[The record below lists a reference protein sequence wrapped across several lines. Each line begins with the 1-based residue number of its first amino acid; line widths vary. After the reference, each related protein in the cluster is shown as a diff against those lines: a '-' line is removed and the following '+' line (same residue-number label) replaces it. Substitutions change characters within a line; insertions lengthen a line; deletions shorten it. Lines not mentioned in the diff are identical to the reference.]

1 MTGKIFRAILTVALI
16 VLVISLLT
24 VTGFLYDYFGTI
36 QEKELRDQLN
46 FAAVGTEA
54 LGISF
59 LEKLRGENYRLT
71 LIQEDGRVL
80 FDTDADPQTVE
91 NHRDREE
98 IQQAFW
104 GGTGHSSRYSSTLTE
119 KTTYEA
125 VRLTDGTVLRISVSH
140 YTSWLLLLGMIQP
153 VLIIGLLAAVLSGLL
168 ASSMAKK
175 VVAPLN
181 SLDLEHPL
189 ENDTYPELSPLLH
202 RIHVQHQEIEIQIKN
217 LQQKNNEFQLVTDN
231 MGEGLVLL
239 NENGIVLTI
248 NTAAKKIFQTDD
260 NCIGEDFLTVDRKQ
274 DLHNSISQALETGH
288 CSLKSC
294 RNNREYNFDINRIE
308 SEGKVLGAV
317 MLIFDITLQSE
328 GERRRREFTAN
339 VSHELKTPLQSIIG
353 STELLEN
360 NMVQQHD
367 IPRFLGHI
375 KKQATRLLHLIQ
387 DILRLSQLD
396 EGIELNRET
405 VDLRS
410 LTEEIID
417 SLEVSAQEK
426 NIHLNLEG
434 NAHMQGM
441 KSLLYEIL
449 YNLIDNGIKYNI
461 PGGDV
466 TVSLQ
471 ETEKNIVVSVS
482 DTGIGIPEEDHSRVF
497 ERFYRVDKSH
507 SKSSGGTGLGL
518 SIVKHGVELHKG
530 QITVESEEKM
540 GTTMTIVFPK
550 SE

>member
-71 LIQEDGRVL
+71 LIQEDGTVL

-104 GGTGHSSRYSSTLTE
+104 GGTGRSSRYSSTLTE

-181 SLDLEHPL
+181 TLDLEHPL

-375 KKQATRLLHLIQ
+375 KKQATRLLRLIQ

>member
-181 SLDLEHPL
+181 TLDLEHPL

>member
-46 FAAVGTEA
+46 FAAVGTES

-71 LIQEDGRVL
+71 LIQEDGTVL
-80 FDTDADPQTVE
+80 FDTDADPQTME

-104 GGTGHSSRYSSTLTE
+104 GGTSRSSRYSSTLTE

-153 VLIIGLLAAVLSGLL
+153 VLIIGVLAAVLSGLL

-175 VVAPLN
+175 VVTPLN
-181 SLDLEHPL
+181 TLDLEHPL

-317 MLIFDITLQSE
+317 MLIFDITLQTE

-396 EGIELNRET
+396 EGIELNKEA

-417 SLEVSAQEK
+417 SLEASAQEK

>member
-46 FAAVGTEA
+46 FAAVGTES

-71 LIQEDGRVL
+71 LIQEDGTVL

-104 GGTGHSSRYSSTLTE
+104 GGTGRSSRYSSTLTE

-153 VLIIGLLAAVLSGLL
+153 VLIIGVLAAVLSGLL

-181 SLDLEHPL
+181 TLDLEHPL

-317 MLIFDITLQSE
+317 MLIFDITLQTE

-360 NMVQQHD
+360 NMVQHHD

-466 TVSLQ
+466 TVLLQ

>member
-46 FAAVGTEA
+46 FAAVGTES

-80 FDTDADPQTVE
+80 FDTDADPQTIE

-98 IQQAFW
+98 IQQAFG
-104 GGTGHSSRYSSTLTE
+104 GGTGRSSRYSSTLTE

-153 VLIIGLLAAVLSGLL
+153 VLIIGVLAAVLSGLL

-181 SLDLEHPL
+181 TLDLEHPL

-317 MLIFDITLQSE
+317 MLIFDITLQTE

-396 EGIELNRET
+396 EGIELNKEA

-466 TVSLQ
+466 TVLLQ

-550 SE
+550 LE

>member
-46 FAAVGTEA
+46 FAAVGTES

-80 FDTDADPQTVE
+80 FDTDADPQTIE

-98 IQQAFW
+98 IQQAFG
-104 GGTGHSSRYSSTLTE
+104 GGTGRSSRYSSTLTE

-153 VLIIGLLAAVLSGLL
+153 VLIIGVLAAVLSGLL

-181 SLDLEHPL
+181 TLDLEHPL

-317 MLIFDITLQSE
+317 MLIFDITLQTE

-396 EGIELNRET
+396 EGIELNKEA

-466 TVSLQ
+466 TVLLQ

>member
-24 VTGFLYDYFGTI
+24 VTGFLYDYFSTI

-46 FAAVGTEA
+46 FAAVGTES

-71 LIQEDGRVL
+71 LIQEDGTVL
-80 FDTDADPQTVE
+80 FDTDADPQTIE

-104 GGTGHSSRYSSTLTE
+104 GGTGRSSRYSSTLTE

-153 VLIIGLLAAVLSGLL
+153 VLIIGVLAAVLSGLL

-181 SLDLEHPL
+181 TLDLEHPL

-317 MLIFDITLQSE
+317 MLIFDITLQTE

-396 EGIELNRET
+396 EGIELNKEA

-426 NIHLNLEG
+426 KIHLNLEG

-466 TVSLQ
+466 TVLLQ

>member
-181 SLDLEHPL
+181 TLDLEHPL

-375 KKQATRLLHLIQ
+375 KKQATRLLRLIQ

>member
-181 SLDLEHPL
+181 TLDLEHPL

-360 NMVQQHD
+360 NMVQHHD
-367 IPRFLGHI
+367 IPRFLGYI

>member
-46 FAAVGTEA
+46 FAAVGTES

-80 FDTDADPQTVE
+80 FDTDADPQAIE

-98 IQQAFW
+98 IQQAFG
-104 GGTGHSSRYSSTLTE
+104 GGTGRSSRYSSTLTE

-153 VLIIGLLAAVLSGLL
+153 VLIIGVLAAVLSGLL

-181 SLDLEHPL
+181 TLDLEHPL

-317 MLIFDITLQSE
+317 MLIFDITLQTE

-396 EGIELNRET
+396 EGIELNKEA

-466 TVSLQ
+466 TVLLQ

>member
-181 SLDLEHPL
+181 TLDLEHPL

-375 KKQATRLLHLIQ
+375 KKQATRLLRLIQ

-540 GTTMTIVFPK
+540 GTTMTIIFPK

>member
-46 FAAVGTEA
+46 FAAVGTES

-71 LIQEDGRVL
+71 LIQEDGTVL
-80 FDTDADPQTVE
+80 FDTDADPQTME

-104 GGTGHSSRYSSTLTE
+104 GGTGRSSRYSSTLTE

-181 SLDLEHPL
+181 TLDLEHPL

-417 SLEVSAQEK
+417 SLEASAQEK

-449 YNLIDNGIKYNI
+449 YNLIDNSIKYNI

-466 TVSLQ
+466 TVLLQ

>member
-175 VVAPLN
+175 VVAPFN
-181 SLDLEHPL
+181 TLDLEHPL

>member
-153 VLIIGLLAAVLSGLL
+153 VMIIGLLAAVLSGLL

-181 SLDLEHPL
+181 TLDLEHPL

-375 KKQATRLLHLIQ
+375 KKQATRLLRLIQ

>member
-104 GGTGHSSRYSSTLTE
+104 GGTGRSSRYSSTLTE

-181 SLDLEHPL
+181 TLDLEHPL

>member
-1 MTGKIFRAILTVALI
+1 M
-16 VLVISLLT
+16 
-24 VTGFLYDYFGTI
+24 
-36 QEKELRDQLN
+36 
-46 FAAVGTEA
+46 
-54 LGISF
+54 
-59 LEKLRGENYRLT
+59 
-71 LIQEDGRVL
+71 
-80 FDTDADPQTVE
+80 E

-153 VLIIGLLAAVLSGLL
+153 VMIIGLLAAVLSGLL

-181 SLDLEHPL
+181 TLDLEHPL

-375 KKQATRLLHLIQ
+375 KKQATRLLRLIQ

>member
-46 FAAVGTEA
+46 FAAVGTES

-80 FDTDADPQTVE
+80 FDTDADPQTME

-104 GGTGHSSRYSSTLTE
+104 GGTGRSSRYSSTLTE

-181 SLDLEHPL
+181 TLDLEHPL

-417 SLEVSAQEK
+417 SLEASAQEK

-530 QITVESEEKM
+530 QITVECEEKM

>member
-46 FAAVGTEA
+46 FAAVGTES

-80 FDTDADPQTVE
+80 FDTDADPQTME

-104 GGTGHSSRYSSTLTE
+104 GGTGRSSRYSSTLTE

-181 SLDLEHPL
+181 TLDLEHPL

-410 LTEEIID
+410 LTEEIIN
-417 SLEVSAQEK
+417 SLEASAQEK

>member
-46 FAAVGTEA
+46 FAAVGTES

-80 FDTDADPQTVE
+80 FDTDADPQTME

-104 GGTGHSSRYSSTLTE
+104 GGTGRSSRYSSTLTE

-181 SLDLEHPL
+181 TLDLEHPL

-417 SLEVSAQEK
+417 SLEASAQEK

>member
-46 FAAVGTEA
+46 FAAVGTES

-80 FDTDADPQTVE
+80 FDTDADPKTME

-104 GGTGHSSRYSSTLTE
+104 GGTGRSSRYSSTLTE

-181 SLDLEHPL
+181 TLDLEHPL

-239 NENGIVLTI
+239 NENSIVLTI

-317 MLIFDITLQSE
+317 MLIFDITLQTE

-417 SLEVSAQEK
+417 SLEASAQEK

>member
-181 SLDLEHPL
+181 TLDLEHPL
-189 ENDTYPELSPLLH
+189 ENDTYP
-202 RIHVQHQEIEIQIKN
+202 
-217 LQQKNNEFQLVTDN
+217 
-231 MGEGLVLL
+231 
-239 NENGIVLTI
+239 
-248 NTAAKKIFQTDD
+248 
-260 NCIGEDFLTVDRKQ
+260 
-274 DLHNSISQALETGH
+274 
-288 CSLKSC
+288 
-294 RNNREYNFDINRIE
+294 
-308 SEGKVLGAV
+308 
-317 MLIFDITLQSE
+317 
-328 GERRRREFTAN
+328 
-339 VSHELKTPLQSIIG
+339 
-353 STELLEN
+353 
-360 NMVQQHD
+360 
-367 IPRFLGHI
+367 
-375 KKQATRLLHLIQ
+375 
-387 DILRLSQLD
+387 
-396 EGIELNRET
+396 
-405 VDLRS
+405 
-410 LTEEIID
+410 
-417 SLEVSAQEK
+417 
-426 NIHLNLEG
+426 
-434 NAHMQGM
+434 
-441 KSLLYEIL
+441 
-449 YNLIDNGIKYNI
+449 
-461 PGGDV
+461 
-466 TVSLQ
+466 
-471 ETEKNIVVSVS
+471 
-482 DTGIGIPEEDHSRVF
+482 
-497 ERFYRVDKSH
+497 
-507 SKSSGGTGLGL
+507 
-518 SIVKHGVELHKG
+518 
-530 QITVESEEKM
+530 
-540 GTTMTIVFPK
+540 
-550 SE
+550 

>member
-1 MTGKIFRAILTVALI
+1 MTGKIFRVILTVALI

-46 FAAVGTEA
+46 FAAVGTES

-80 FDTDADPQTVE
+80 FDTDADPQTME

-104 GGTGHSSRYSSTLTE
+104 GGTGRSSRYSSTLTE

-181 SLDLEHPL
+181 TLDLEHPL

-417 SLEVSAQEK
+417 SLEASAQEK

>member
-1 MTGKIFRAILTVALI
+1 M
-16 VLVISLLT
+16 
-24 VTGFLYDYFGTI
+24 
-36 QEKELRDQLN
+36 
-46 FAAVGTEA
+46 
-54 LGISF
+54 
-59 LEKLRGENYRLT
+59 
-71 LIQEDGRVL
+71 
-80 FDTDADPQTVE
+80 
-91 NHRDREE
+91 
-98 IQQAFW
+98 
-104 GGTGHSSRYSSTLTE
+104 
-119 KTTYEA
+119 
-125 VRLTDGTVLRISVSH
+125 
-140 YTSWLLLLGMIQP
+140 
-153 VLIIGLLAAVLSGLL
+153 
-168 ASSMAKK
+168 
-175 VVAPLN
+175 
-181 SLDLEHPL
+181 
-189 ENDTYPELSPLLH
+189 
-202 RIHVQHQEIEIQIKN
+202 VQH
-217 LQQKNNEFQLVTDN
+217 
-231 MGEGLVLL
+231 
-239 NENGIVLTI
+239 
-248 NTAAKKIFQTDD
+248 
-260 NCIGEDFLTVDRKQ
+260 
-274 DLHNSISQALETGH
+274 
-288 CSLKSC
+288 
-294 RNNREYNFDINRIE
+294 
-308 SEGKVLGAV
+308 
-317 MLIFDITLQSE
+317 
-328 GERRRREFTAN
+328 
-339 VSHELKTPLQSIIG
+339 
-353 STELLEN
+353 
-360 NMVQQHD
+360 HD

-417 SLEVSAQEK
+417 SLEASAQEK

-482 DTGIGIPEEDHSRVF
+482 DTGIGIPEEDHLRVF

>member
-181 SLDLEHPL
+181 TLDLEHPL

-317 MLIFDITLQSE
+317 MLIFDITLQTE

>member
-46 FAAVGTEA
+46 FAAVGTES

-80 FDTDADPQTVE
+80 FDTDADPQTME

-104 GGTGHSSRYSSTLTE
+104 GGTGRSSRYSSTLTE

-181 SLDLEHPL
+181 TLDLEHPL

-317 MLIFDITLQSE
+317 MLIFDITLQTE

-339 VSHELKTPLQSIIG
+339 VSHELKTP
-353 STELLEN
+353 
-360 NMVQQHD
+360 
-367 IPRFLGHI
+367 
-375 KKQATRLLHLIQ
+375 
-387 DILRLSQLD
+387 
-396 EGIELNRET
+396 
-405 VDLRS
+405 
-410 LTEEIID
+410 
-417 SLEVSAQEK
+417 
-426 NIHLNLEG
+426 
-434 NAHMQGM
+434 
-441 KSLLYEIL
+441 
-449 YNLIDNGIKYNI
+449 
-461 PGGDV
+461 
-466 TVSLQ
+466 
-471 ETEKNIVVSVS
+471 
-482 DTGIGIPEEDHSRVF
+482 
-497 ERFYRVDKSH
+497 
-507 SKSSGGTGLGL
+507 
-518 SIVKHGVELHKG
+518 
-530 QITVESEEKM
+530 
-540 GTTMTIVFPK
+540 
-550 SE
+550 

>member
-104 GGTGHSSRYSSTLTE
+104 GGTGRSSRYSSTLTE

-181 SLDLEHPL
+181 TLDLEHPL

-375 KKQATRLLHLIQ
+375 KKQATRLLRLIQ

>member
-46 FAAVGTEA
+46 FAAVGTES

-71 LIQEDGRVL
+71 LIQEDGTVL
-80 FDTDADPQTVE
+80 FDTDADPQTIE

-98 IQQAFW
+98 IQQAFG
-104 GGTGHSSRYSSTLTE
+104 GGTGRSSRYSSTLTE

-153 VLIIGLLAAVLSGLL
+153 VLIIGVLAAVLSGLL

-181 SLDLEHPL
+181 TLDLEHPL

-317 MLIFDITLQSE
+317 MLIFDITLQTE

-396 EGIELNRET
+396 EGIELNKEA

-466 TVSLQ
+466 TVLLQ

>member
-482 DTGIGIPEEDHSRVF
+482 DNGIGIPEEDHSRVF

>member
-46 FAAVGTEA
+46 FAAVGTES

-80 FDTDADPQTVE
+80 FDTDADPQTME

-104 GGTGHSSRYSSTLTE
+104 GGTGRSSRYSSTLTE

-181 SLDLEHPL
+181 TLDLEHPL

-317 MLIFDITLQSE
+317 MLIFDITLQTE

-449 YNLIDNGIKYNI
+449 YNLVDNGIKYNI
-461 PGGDV
+461 PGGNV
-466 TVSLQ
+466 TVLLQ

>member
-46 FAAVGTEA
+46 FAAVGTES

-71 LIQEDGRVL
+71 LIQEDGTVL
-80 FDTDADPQTVE
+80 FDTDADPQTIE

-98 IQQAFW
+98 IQQAFG
-104 GGTGHSSRYSSTLTE
+104 GGTGRSSRYSSTLTE

-153 VLIIGLLAAVLSGLL
+153 VLIIGVLAAVLSGLL

-181 SLDLEHPL
+181 TLDLEHPL

-288 CSLKSC
+288 CRLKSC

-317 MLIFDITLQSE
+317 MLIFDVTLQTE

-396 EGIELNRET
+396 EGIELNKEA

-466 TVSLQ
+466 TVLLQ

>member
-80 FDTDADPQTVE
+80 FDTDANPQTVE

-104 GGTGHSSRYSSTLTE
+104 GGTGRSSRYSSTLTE

-317 MLIFDITLQSE
+317 MLIFDITLQTE

-375 KKQATRLLHLIQ
+375 KKQATRLLRLIQ

-417 SLEVSAQEK
+417 SLEASAQEK

-466 TVSLQ
+466 TVLLQ

>member
-46 FAAVGTEA
+46 FAAVGTES

-80 FDTDADPQTVE
+80 FDTDADPQTME

-104 GGTGHSSRYSSTLTE
+104 GGTGRSSRYSSTLTE

-181 SLDLEHPL
+181 TLDLEHPL

-231 MGEGLVLL
+231 IGEGLVLL

-260 NCIGEDFLTVDRKQ
+260 NYIGEDFLTVDRKQ

-317 MLIFDITLQSE
+317 MLIFDITLQTE

>member
-104 GGTGHSSRYSSTLTE
+104 GGTGRSSRYSSTLTE

-181 SLDLEHPL
+181 TLDLEHPL

-274 DLHNSISQALETGH
+274 DLYNSISQALETGH

-375 KKQATRLLHLIQ
+375 KKQATRLLRLIQ

>member
-46 FAAVGTEA
+46 FAAVGTES

-80 FDTDADPQTVE
+80 FDTDADPQTME

-104 GGTGHSSRYSSTLTE
+104 GGTGRSSRYSSTLTE

-181 SLDLEHPL
+181 TLDLEHPL

-317 MLIFDITLQSE
+317 MLIFDITLQTE

>member
-46 FAAVGTEA
+46 FAAVGTES

-80 FDTDADPQTVE
+80 FDTDADPQTME

-104 GGTGHSSRYSSTLTE
+104 GGTGRSSRYSSTLTE

-181 SLDLEHPL
+181 TLDLEHPL

-317 MLIFDITLQSE
+317 MLIFDITLQTE

-417 SLEVSAQEK
+417 SLEASAQEK

>member
-71 LIQEDGRVL
+71 LIQEDGTVL
-80 FDTDADPQTVE
+80 FDTDADPQTIE

-98 IQQAFW
+98 IQQAFG
-104 GGTGHSSRYSSTLTE
+104 GGTGRSSRYSSTLTE

-181 SLDLEHPL
+181 TLDLEHPL